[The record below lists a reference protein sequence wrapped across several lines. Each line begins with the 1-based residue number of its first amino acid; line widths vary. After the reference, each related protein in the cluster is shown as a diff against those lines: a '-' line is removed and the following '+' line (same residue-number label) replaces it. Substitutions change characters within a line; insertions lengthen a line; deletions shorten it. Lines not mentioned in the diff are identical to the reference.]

1 MILKNRKDDKVY
13 ELMKQRYGIPFRL
26 INTLK
31 QIKPKIKQEDKKQ
44 NLFICGKTGT
54 GKTIYTL
61 GIAYGLLKDIRRP
74 IMYDTLAFVNISD
87 LLIQIKQSYKKS
99 QQDPNYGIVK
109 DPESGNV
116 TTFEERLMNK
126 CKHAKCLIFDDFG
139 TGKSTD
145 WTDEILFSIINH
157 RYNNEGKGECTLV
170 TSNFKP
176 NELSKKMDD
185 RIVSRLLDMCD
196 VVVFKKQ
203 YRKL

>member
-1 MILKNRKDDKVY
+1 
-13 ELMKQRYGIPFRL
+13 
-26 INTLK
+26 
-31 QIKPKIKQEDKKQ
+31 
-44 NLFICGKTGT
+44 
-54 GKTIYTL
+54 
-61 GIAYGLLKDIRRP
+61 
-74 IMYDTLAFVNISD
+74 
-87 LLIQIKQSYKKS
+87 
-99 QQDPNYGIVK
+99 
-109 DPESGNV
+109 
-116 TTFEERLMNK
+116 MNK

-185 RIVSRLLDMCD
+185 RIVSRLLDMCG

-203 YRKL
+203 HRKL